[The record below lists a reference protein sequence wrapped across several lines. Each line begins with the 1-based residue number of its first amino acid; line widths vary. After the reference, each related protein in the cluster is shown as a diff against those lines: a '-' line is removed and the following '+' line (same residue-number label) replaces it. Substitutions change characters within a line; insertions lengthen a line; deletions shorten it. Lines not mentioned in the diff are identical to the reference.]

1 MNLLS
6 SDNPERTDCVY
17 PGDQTG
23 YPMSDEIESEAPEE
37 LRRAQRR
44 QIHAIGASTLSVV
57 AVVAATALGVHAW
70 HGAPRGAGLSS
81 ANLAASSPPL
91 TSVPATSEPPAT
103 TSDLASDSW
112 PVDSP
117 STEPSPSP
125 YPSARPTPSTTD
137 SKVSGEITLR
147 LTMTATPTRVEFGQ
161 PVRVTVTIVN
171 ASRVDA
177 HPDKLG
183 VGTMRPIDT
192 FNKVAPSCDPPQPGG
207 VWCTIGV
214 LRPGQKISLSFS
226 ITSASAPFS
235 NDEVFSDVSYVN
247 AEGQQDD
254 AGAQAPELTVL
265 DDPGYLPPTSGYLP
279 PTSPAPP
286 QSTSASPSMS
296 APPTGTATP
305 ASSPS
310 GSASPSITPSAS

>member
-1 MNLLS
+1 
-6 SDNPERTDCVY
+6 
-17 PGDQTG
+17 
-23 YPMSDEIESEAPEE
+23 MSDEIESEAPEE

-57 AVVAATALGVHAW
+57 ALVAATALGVHAW
-70 HGAPRGAGLSS
+70 HGAPHGARLSS
-81 ANLAASSPPL
+81 ANVAASSAPL
-91 TSVPATSEPPAT
+91 INLPATSEPPASASELAPD
-103 TSDLASDSW
+103 TS

-125 YPSARPTPSTTD
+125 SPSARPTPSTID
-137 SKVSGEITLR
+137 SKGNGDVTLK
-147 LTMTATPTRVEFGQ
+147 LTMTATPIRVEFGQ

-183 VGTMRPIDT
+183 VGTMRPTDT
-192 FNKVAPSCDPPQPGG
+192 FNKVAPSCDTPQPGG

-214 LRPGQKISLSFS
+214 MRPGQKISLSFS
-226 ITSASAPFS
+226 ITSTSAPFS

-247 AEGQQDD
+247 AAGQQDD

-265 DDPGYLPPTSGYLP
+265 DDPGYLPPTSGSLP
-279 PTSPAPP
+279 PSL
-286 QSTSASPSMS
+286 SPS
-296 APPTGTATP
+296 GTAAP
-305 ASSPS
+305 ASSPP